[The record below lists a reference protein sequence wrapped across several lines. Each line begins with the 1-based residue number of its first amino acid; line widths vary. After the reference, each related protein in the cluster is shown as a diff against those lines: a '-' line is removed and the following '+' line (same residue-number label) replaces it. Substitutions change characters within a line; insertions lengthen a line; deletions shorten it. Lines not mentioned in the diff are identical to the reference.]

1 MAAIYLAPF
10 YLLVCVYILL
20 RSLHWFQVL
29 HTVFRN
35 VWVCRGIGLVYLFV
49 VFSILIAFMAPAS
62 GFRRF
67 MKLLS
72 NYWLGVLMYT
82 LMTLGIADGL
92 RLLLKYPLR
101 NLGFPGRELLFS
113 NMGTAVV
120 GAVCAVI
127 ISTVSIYGVLSA
139 GNIHTTKY
147 NISVDKKAG
156 NMKELKVVLVADFH
170 LGYNIGCKQMAQMN
184 LEIVSRFLAGEV
196 GKGVFATAH
205 EGAAQYCR
213 KVDKR
218 EIPVCPIL
226 GGNIAVINMNWLLKY
241 LAQNIH
247 QLQGDYICVSNVHT
261 TVVSYEDA
269 DYRAVQN
276 GGLMAIPDGN
286 PLAQEARRRGYPQIQ
301 RTTGPDLMM
310 EVFRQS
316 AAHGWRHYF
325 YGSTQEVQ
333 EKMIARLQQEYPGLI
348 IAGTDAPPFREL
360 TPEEDALAVARINQ
374 AQPDFVWV
382 GLGAPKQERWMAAHQ
397 GRVHGLMIGVGAG
410 FDFFSGNVRRAPLWM
425 QKHSLEWLYRLMQDP
440 KRLFQ
445 RYWSTNLK
453 FIWNAAIRRK

>member
-29 HTVFRN
+29 HTVFQN

-101 NLGFPGRELLFS
+101 NFAFPGRELLFS

-156 NMKELKVVLVADFH
+156 NMKELNVVLAADLH
-170 LGYNIGCKQMAQMN
+170 LGYNIGCKQMEQMT
-184 LEIVSRFLAGEV
+184 E
-196 GKGVFATAH
+196 K
-205 EGAAQYCR
+205 
-213 KVDKR
+213 
-218 EIPVCPIL
+218 
-226 GGNIAVINMNWLLKY
+226 INEQK
-241 LAQNIH
+241 
-247 QLQGDYICVSNVHT
+247 
-261 TVVSYEDA
+261 
-269 DYRAVQN
+269 
-276 GGLMAIPDGN
+276 
-286 PLAQEARRRGYPQIQ
+286 
-301 RTTGPDLMM
+301 PDLVVMARDIERNSV
-310 EVFRQS
+310 EVWCVCMLRKP
-316 AAHGWRHYF
+316 R
-325 YGSTQEVQ
+325 
-333 EKMIARLQQEYPGLI
+333 YPGK
-348 IAGTDAPPFREL
+348 D
-360 TPEEDALAVARINQ
+360 
-374 AQPDFVWV
+374 
-382 GLGAPKQERWMAAHQ
+382 
-397 GRVHGLMIGVGAG
+397 
-410 FDFFSGNVRRAPLWM
+410 SGGIYLW
-425 QKHSLEWLYRLMQDP
+425 Q
-440 KRLFQ
+440 
-445 RYWSTNLK
+445 
-453 FIWNAAIRRK
+453 